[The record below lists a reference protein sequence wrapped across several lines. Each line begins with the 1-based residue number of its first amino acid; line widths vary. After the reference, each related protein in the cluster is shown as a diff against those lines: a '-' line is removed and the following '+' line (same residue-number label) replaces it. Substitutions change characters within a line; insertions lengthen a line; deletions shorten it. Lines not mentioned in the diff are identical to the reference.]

1 MKLPIRFSY
10 SFVEPMRRHKAF
22 VNFMLCIIGVCIFCA
37 ILAGI
42 KFNKSSM
49 LISFSNVSI
58 VKYLR
63 DKSSFSG
70 MLVSNILSV
79 CVFAVIIMLSCRKK
93 YTISIGIFF
102 YAYYVYAQTLT
113 LIAFAL
119 EFGLINTLVIAFT
132 MLLCTGAMAF
142 LLLHLF
148 LICLEIQCEH
158 NYFKILISCCMPIL
172 VCIAI
177 LILCE
182 NIVFFVLRNYVIV
195 LVY

>member
-1 MKLPIRFSY
+1 MKPRFSY
-10 SFVEPMRRHKAF
+10 SFIEPIKRHRAF
-22 VNFMLCIIGVCIFCA
+22 VNFILCLICVCIFCA

-63 DKSSFSG
+63 DTSSFSS
-70 MLVSNILSV
+70 MLFSNLLSV
-79 CVFAVIIMLSCRKK
+79 CVFAGIIMLSCRKK

-102 YAYYVYAQTLT
+102 YAYYIYAQTLT
-113 LIAFAL
+113 LIAFVL
-119 EFGLINTLVIAFT
+119 EYGLINTLVIAFT
-132 MLLCTGAMAF
+132 MLLCFCVMAF

-158 NYFKILISCCMPIL
+158 NYFKILLPACLPIL
-172 VCIAI
+172 ICIAT
-177 LILCE
+177 LIICQS
-182 NIVFFVLRNYVIV
+182 IIFFVLRNYVIV